1 VNRQNVLLGLIGLA
15 VVALCAVGYFVFFG
29 GSSSAVT
36 DGPSAN
42 RLQITSHDR
51 ALGSPDAPIQ
61 MVEYAAPSCPVCAG
75 FDTQIFPF
83 VKKNYIDTGKVY
95 YVFRVYPLRSADV
108 AAEAMARCLP
118 KENYFSFI
126 DMLYRNQ
133 DKWDP
138 DGYQIPDVHAA
149 LVAMGATA
157 GMSAQQVDTCIDNT
171 AQQTQI
177 AAIGQDAQTKYGISG
192 TPSFLVNG
200 QLRVGMSTEDDWKAY
215 LDGLLAK
222 K

>member
-1 VNRQNVLLGLIGLA
+1 VNRQTTLVGLIVLA
-15 VVALCAVGYFVFFG
+15 AAALGAVGYFVFY
-29 GSSSAVT
+29 GSSSSAIA
-36 DGPSAN
+36 DGHDAN
-42 RLQITSHDR
+42 RLQITSRDR

-83 VKKNYIDTGKVY
+83 VKKAYIDTGKVY

-133 DKWDP
+133 SKWDP

-149 LVAMGATA
+149 LVAMGSAA
-157 GMSAQQVDTCIDNT
+157 GMSAGQVDACINDT
-171 AQQTQI
+171 AQQNRI
-177 AAIGQDAQTKYGISG
+177 AAIGQDAQAKYGING

-200 QLRVGMSTEDDWKAY
+200 QLRVGMSTEEDWKAY
-215 LDGLLAK
+215 LEGLLAK